1 MKKLGCSE
9 MGFTCSFVATGATN
23 AEVKQKLA
31 AHGMKAHADKMKN
44 LGPKDMKKMDDMMNK
59 LLARQK

>member
-23 AEVKQKLA
+23 AEVKQKLQ
-31 AHGMKAHADKMKN
+31 AHGMKAHAAKLKN
-44 LGPKDMKKMDDMMNK
+44 LSQADMKKMDDAMNK
-59 LLARQK
+59 LLAKQK